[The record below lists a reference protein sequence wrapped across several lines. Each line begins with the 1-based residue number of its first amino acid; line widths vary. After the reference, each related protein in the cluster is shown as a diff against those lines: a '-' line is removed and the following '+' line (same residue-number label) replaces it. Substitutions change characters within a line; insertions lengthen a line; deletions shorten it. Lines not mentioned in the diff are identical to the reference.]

1 MYITRSWEYTSPLV
15 PLKQI
20 PRVHLVRNVRELVA
34 PAVGHDHVAAGLE
47 GLQVV
52 GHLGSEELWR
62 VQRGLLDHHG
72 HALGLRALHDALD
85 GARAEVV
92 GVVLLV
98 VYADVHLGAFDD
110 SSLIGKALFDQR
122 RELTESDI
130 IREGAV
136 CGRDLKA
143 YSLFIKDP
151 TRRLR

>member
-1 MYITRSWEYTSPLV
+1 MP
-15 PLKQI
+15 
-20 PRVHLVRNVRELVA
+20 
-34 PAVGHDHVAAGLE
+34 
-47 GLQVV
+47 QVV
-52 GHLGSEELWR
+52 DHLGAEELRR
-62 VQRGLLDHHG
+62 VQRGLVDHDG
-72 HALGLRALHDALD
+72 HTLGLRAIHDALD

-92 GVVLLV
+92 RVGLLV

-110 SSLIGKALFDQR
+110 SSLIGKALFDQQ

-130 IREGAV
+130 IREGAM